1 MLVLLTLGNDQVR
14 CFDKSHLTEMV
25 VSTDGVAPGETW
37 WKPLVPVSVHTRI
50 VRASGPGP
58 AHGASAVSRS
68 ACRMPGSAAT
78 LTADPCG
85 LVELLRVFAADQPP
99 GRDAWHR
106 PSR

>member
-1 MLVLLTLGNDQVR
+1 MLLLLTLGNDQVR
-14 CFDKSHLTEMV
+14 CFDRRHPAEIV
-25 VSTDGVAPGETW
+25 VSTGGVAPGETW
-37 WKPLVPVSVHTRI
+37 GKPLVPVSVHTRI
-50 VRASGPGP
+50 VRASGPARLM
-58 AHGASAVSRS
+58 AHPRWSRS
-68 ACRMPGSAAT
+68 ACRMPRSAAA

>member
-1 MLVLLTLGNDQVR
+1 MIKFAA
-14 CFDKSHLTEMV
+14 FDKRHLAEMV
-25 VSTDGVAPGETW
+25 VSTDGVAPGAAW

-50 VRASGPGP
+50 VRASGPTPLMALRGVAIGLP
-58 AHGASAVSRS
+58 YARE
-68 ACRMPGSAAT
+68 CRHAA
-78 LTADPCG
+78 ADPCG